1 MAEPPK
7 AAFAATA
14 AHERDVLLATKL
26 HVPALRP
33 GMVPRPRLAER
44 IDDELQRG
52 LALVCAPAGYGKTVL
67 LAEWA
72 QCARR
77 PTAWLSLDAGDND
90 PARFWRHAVAALDR
104 VRPGIGERVGPL
116 LGPPAPPSFEGV
128 VTALVNELAD
138 QSGDE
143 EISLVLDDYHVLSSQ
158 PVHASVGFLLEH
170 RPAGMHVALASR
182 SDPPLPLARLR
193 ARGQLTELRAAEL
206 RFTIAEAEA
215 LLQQVAALS
224 PDAVAALAARTEGWA
239 AGLQLA
245 ALSLRDQPDVS
256 GFVAAFTG
264 SHRYILDFL
273 AEEVLERQGDTVRT
287 FLLETSV
294 LERLSGS
301 LCDALT
307 GRTDSQEMLEQIDRA
322 GLFLIPLDEVRGWW
336 RYHHLF
342 ADLLRSRLEQQPGR
356 ATDLH
361 RMAATWHEQRGL
373 TDDAIHHTLAAGDKV
388 WAARLVEEHFDTVFN
403 LRGEEA
409 TIQRWLPALPD
420 DLVRSRPRLLL
431 AQAQMAAMRG
441 DVDTMEPLIDAAELV
456 AGRGAEEPFEPTA
469 GRAGSLLVNVPAVIA
484 LQRSYIA
491 QLRGDAEG
499 TVAHTAAA
507 LARVNDGELMLK
519 SAVQGFLAMAEWLR
533 GRLAEAERAFASTL
547 ADWRT
552 AGQLTMTAWG
562 HYSLARIQ
570 RARGNLDAAVVTCRQ
585 DLEFTAPATRRPYPA
600 AGPALVGLAEVSY
613 QRNELDV
620 ALGYVTEGI
629 ALCRQFV
636 HTPPLAAGLV
646 TLAWIHHAAGDQERA
661 RAAVDEAMLL
671 SLGPVGL
678 VNPVPAHRAKLL
690 LLQGDVA
697 TAAQF
702 VQDSGLSTDE
712 DVDYSRE
719 LGHVVLARVL
729 LAQGCAER
737 ALALLD
743 RLHAAALGQQRTV
756 SVIEIGALRS
766 LALAACGDEA
776 RAIAA
781 LAQTMAV
788 ASPQGYVRAFV
799 DEGPAMSALFGRLLA
814 AHRAGRLETEV
825 PHEFV
830 TRLVHCFGAE
840 RSEPRSGSAPPSQP
854 GLIEPLTGREL
865 EVLAMLAAGRSN
877 QAIAGELVV
886 TLDTVKKHVSHV
898 LSKLGATNRTEAVAL
913 ARESGVI
920 PSGPGVKHA
929 ARWCRRRPG
938 EDSTEASTFG

>member
-1 MAEPPK
+1 
-7 AAFAATA
+7 
-14 AHERDVLLATKL
+14 
-26 HVPALRP
+26 
-33 GMVPRPRLAER
+33 MVPRPRLAER

-72 QCARR
+72 RCGRR
-77 PTAWLSLDAGDND
+77 PTAWLSLDTGDND

-104 VRPGIGERVGPL
+104 VRPGLGERVGPL

-143 EISLVLDDYHVLSSQ
+143 EISLVLDDYHVVSSQ

-215 LLQQVAALS
+215 LLQQVAALT
-224 PDAVAALAARTEGWA
+224 PEAVAALAARTEGWA

-273 AEEVLERQGDTVRT
+273 AEEVLERQGEAVRT

-307 GRTDSQEMLEQIDRA
+307 GRTDSQETLEQIDRA
-322 GLFLIPLDEVRGWW
+322 GLFLIPLDDVRGWW

-342 ADLLRSRLEQQPGR
+342 ADLLRSRLEQQPDR
-356 ATDLH
+356 AAELH
-361 RMAATWHEQRGL
+361 RMAAAWYEQRGL
-373 TDDAIHHTLAAGDKV
+373 TDDAIHHTLAAGDLN

-441 DVDTMEPLIDAAELV
+441 DVDTMEPLIEAAELV
-456 AGRGAEEPFEPTA
+456 APSAADEPFEPTS

-484 LQRSYIA
+484 LQRSYLA

-499 TVAHTAAA
+499 TAAHTATA
-507 LARVNDGELMLK
+507 LARVDDGELMLR
-519 SAVQGFLAMAEWLR
+519 SAVQGFLAVAEWLR
-533 GRLAEAERAFASTL
+533 GRLAEAEQAFASTI

-552 AGQLTMTAWG
+552 AGQLTTTAWG

-570 RARGNLDAAVVTCRQ
+570 RARGNLDASVATCRQ
-585 DLEFTAPATRRPYPA
+585 DLEFTAPAGRRPYPA
-600 AGPALVGLAEVSY
+600 AGPALVGLAESSY
-613 QRNELDV
+613 LRNELD
-620 ALGYVTEGI
+620 AAQDYVTEGI

-636 HTPPLAAGLV
+636 HTPPLTAGLV
-646 TLAWIHHAAGDQERA
+646 TRAWIHQAAGEQERA
-661 RAAVDEAMLL
+661 RAAADEAVLL
-671 SLGPVGL
+671 SPGPVGL
-678 VNPVPAHRAKLL
+678 LNPVPAHRAKLL
-690 LLQGDVA
+690 LAQGDVA
-697 TAAQF
+697 AAAQW
-702 VQDSGLSTDE
+702 VQDSGLAGD
-712 DVDYSRE
+712 DGVDYSRE
-719 LGHVVLARVL
+719 LGQVVLARVL
-729 LAQGCAER
+729 LAQGSPDR

-743 RLHAAALGQQRTV
+743 RLHAAALNQQRTA

-766 LALAACGDEA
+766 LALAAIGDEHGA
-776 RAIAA
+776 VEA
-781 LAQTMAV
+781 LAQTLAV
-788 ASPQGYVRAFV
+788 ASQQGQVRVFI
-799 DEGPAMSALFGRLLA
+799 DEGPPMTALFGRLVA
-814 AHRAGRLETEV
+814 AQRAGRLATEV

-830 TRLVHCFGAE
+830 TRLSQCFGTE
-840 RSEPRSGSAPPSQP
+840 GSAPRPGSASSPQP
-854 GLIEPLTGREL
+854 GLVEPLTAREL

-877 QAIAGELVV
+877 QAIASELVV

-898 LSKLGATNRTEAVAL
+898 LSKLGATNRTQAVAL
-913 ARESGVI
+913 ARESGVL
-920 PSGPGVKHA
+920 PGGPAG
-929 ARWCRRRPG
+929 
-938 EDSTEASTFG
+938 